1 MFQIQYIR
9 LHQFNFMFL
18 GSTNPS
24 FLRFNL
30 IKNHK
35 HITHTKLS
43 HLHSLY
49 SLISLLWSLSVSP
62 YNFVFACFSNGF
74 HSLFSLLWLLQYFYI
89 CMYLQ
94 WSPQS
99 PLSLKFP
106 SMSLSLHKIFYVL
119 QLSQSRLWR
128 PIANTN

>member
-1 MFQIQYIR
+1 M
-9 LHQFNFMFL
+9 LL
-18 GSTNPS
+18 GSAYPS
-24 FLRFNL
+24 FLRFGKNNL
-30 IKNHK
+30 IKKNHK

-49 SLISLLWSLSVSP
+49 SPISLLWSLSLSLHTI
-62 YNFVFACFSNGF
+62 FIFARFSNGF
-74 HSLFSLLWLLQYFYI
+74 CSLFSLLWSLQYFYI

-99 PLSLKFP
+99 PLSISQSP
-106 SMSLSLHKIFYVL
+106 SMSLSLHKIFYDL

-128 PIANTN
+128 PIANTKVYRERH